1 MSETTEKTRIRRI
14 VETEGVKYEIY
25 IPKTEAAATLFYLEE
40 SDFLSFVG
48 EIKNAFVDAQEKQA
62 NV

>member
-25 IPKTEAAATLFYLEE
+25 IPKTETAATLFYLEE

-48 EIKNAFVDAQEKQA
+48 EIKNALADAQEKQA

>member
-25 IPKTEAAATLFYLEE
+25 IPKTEAPATLFYLEE
-40 SDFLSFVG
+40 SDFLSFVEG
-48 EIKNAFVDAQEKQA
+48 IRNALVDAQEKQA

>member
-25 IPKTEAAATLFYLEE
+25 IPKTEAATLFYLEE

-48 EIKNAFVDAQEKQA
+48 EIRNAFVDAQEKQA